1 MKHGLVT
8 HASIQLF
15 STTASWTRC
24 SYPLSPM
31 QPVSPNRSLLYRRCS
46 QRSDTSR
53 APPDHSDRNAV
64 ACRFAQGLRQTVN
77 LLRKAAL
84 VMLMS
89 RSNHQFCKRN
99 AWKSFFLY
107 HPDYVLHILCPSV
120 ALLRS
125 PHGRWRPRR
134 VWAAAPTALF
144 ASAAL
149 PHDQPRAARAHVRAR
164 CSLSSS
170 PAPPSSWSV

>member
-64 ACRFAQGLRQTVN
+64 GHAASAISWLRPRFASNRQSSQKSGTCDANESIEPSILQAERLEVI
-77 LLRKAAL
+77 LAISPRLCITYIMPVRGAFAL
-84 VMLMS
+84 
-89 RSNHQFCKRN
+89 
-99 AWKSFFLY
+99 
-107 HPDYVLHILCPSV
+107 
-120 ALLRS
+120 
-125 PHGRWRPRR
+125 
-134 VWAAAPTALF
+134 
-144 ASAAL
+144 
-149 PHDQPRAARAHVRAR
+149 AARALAAAEGVGCGSHR
-164 CSLSSS
+164 SLRIRS
-170 PAPPSSWSV
+170 AAA